1 MYITIREKVIDGLYR
16 IVASIMDINATIIKV
31 ESTVDADRKDTERER
46 LLSWFLSEVESTVV
60 DIWVDR
66 TIDNYIQYTYLLDN

>member
-16 IVASIMDINATIIKV
+16 IVASIMDNNATIIKV